1 MHQASLQK
9 QMRQHHSQKRIA
21 ETTTSVMCA
30 LVVVLGFSV
39 IAQAQIRPERPD
51 FFERGQEQLEL
62 EIDRL
67 QQQQPDS
74 VPILNIDIAS
84 PHWSAV
90 LLREGGG
97 VVWMPQGIMSEDTK
111 TVDSV
116 DGNID
121 FEVIS
126 TTSAIGR
133 FTVAFSGAEATFA
146 NTAPDELLDRVR
158 TRIIGDQTGFGA
170 VGDRTITFN
179 TFEGRE
185 FTLQNADESITFRVL
200 LVHDRLYVMAVSQ
213 PSESDHQE
221 AIATFFNSFQPL

>member
-1 MHQASLQK
+1 MHQIRLQK
-9 QMRQHHSQKRIA
+9 QMRHHHGQKRVA
-21 ETTTSVMCA
+21 ETTKAVMVS
-30 LVVVLGFSV
+30 LVASLGFSTLT
-39 IAQAQIRPERPD
+39 QAQIRPERPD

-67 QQQQPDS
+67 QQHQPDS
-74 VPILNIDIAS
+74 VPILNIDSVS

-97 VVWMPQGIMSEDTK
+97 MIWMPQGIVSDDTQ

-133 FTVAFSGAEATFA
+133 FTVAFSEAEATFA

-158 TRIIGDQTGFGA
+158 TRIIGNQTGFGA

-179 TFEGRE
+179 TYEGRE
-185 FTLQNADESITFRVL
+185 FTLQNADEIINFRIL
-200 LVHDRLYVMAVSQ
+200 LVQDRLYVMAVSQ
-213 PSESDHQE
+213 PPESDHQG